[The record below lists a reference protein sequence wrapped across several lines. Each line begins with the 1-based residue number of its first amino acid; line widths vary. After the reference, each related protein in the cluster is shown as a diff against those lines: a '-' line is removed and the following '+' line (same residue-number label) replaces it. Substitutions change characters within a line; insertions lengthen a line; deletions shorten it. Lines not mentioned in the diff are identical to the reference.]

1 MSAEMMVPVQRKG
14 SHRLSE
20 AFEKA
25 VRELLGARWSQSES
39 VREHHGRDESSYPPM
54 LPDGVAFVESSEE
67 VSTLLKLCQA
77 HRVPVIPFGNGSS
90 VEGHVLAIEGGIS
103 LDMSRMARV
112 LDIHAEDF
120 TVSVQPGL
128 SRKQLNEEL
137 RSTGLFFPIDPGA
150 DASIGGMCAT
160 AASGTNAVRYGTM
173 RENVLALTVVLID
186 GRIIRTGTRARK
198 SSAGYDLTHLFI
210 GSEGTLGVITEI
222 TLRLHPQPEQILAA
236 SCSFPRIA
244 DAVGTVVQIIQYG
257 MAISRVEFID
267 ALAVQAI
274 NAYSKLDMPE
284 QPTLFFEFAGSPAA
298 VQEQVAI
305 VAGLVAEAGGSDFA
319 WAEQQEDRNRL
330 WHARHQ
336 AYFAALQL
344 KPGCRAMAT
353 DVCVPISRLA
363 ECVEATVADLATSA
377 IPAPIVGHVGD
388 GNFHLIMLIDP
399 EQPEEWE
406 EAERINHR
414 LVARAIAMEGSCT
427 GEHGI
432 GLHKMG
438 FLRDQA
444 GDDAVDVMRSL
455 KQALDP
461 LNLMNPGKIFAAQA
475 IRD

>member
-1 MSAEMMVPVQRKG
+1 MSAETRVPVQRTAR
-14 SHRLSE
+14 SRLTA
-20 AFEKA
+20 AFEA
-25 VRELLGARWSQSES
+25 EISQLLGTRWSQSEA
-39 VREHHGRDESSYPPM
+39 VRDHHGRDESSYPPM
-54 LPDGVAFVESSEE
+54 PPDGVAFVQSTEE
-67 VSTLLKLCQA
+67 VAAVLKLCQA
-77 HRVPVIPFGNGSS
+77 HRVPVIPYGNGSS
-90 VEGHVLAIEGGIS
+90 VEGHVLAVEGGIS
-103 LDMSRMARV
+103 LDISGMSG
-112 LDIHAEDF
+112 LLELHPEDF

-128 SRKQLNEEL
+128 SRRQLNEEL
-137 RSTGLFFPIDPGA
+137 RHTGLFFPIDPGA

-160 AASGTNAVRYGTM
+160 SASGTNAVRYGTM

-186 GRIIRTGTRARK
+186 GRVIRTGTRARK

-210 GSEGTLGVITEI
+210 GSEGTLGVITEV

-236 SCSFPRIA
+236 TCSFPRIGA
-244 DAVGTVVQIIQYG
+244 AVSTVVQIIQYG

-267 ALAVQAI
+267 ALAVRAI
-274 NAYSKLDMPE
+274 NRHAHLQMPE

-305 VAGLVAEAGGSDFA
+305 VSGLVAEAGGSGFA

-363 ECVEATVADLATSA
+363 ECVEATVADLADAS

-388 GNFHLIMLIDP
+388 GNFHLIMLVDP
-399 EQPEEWE
+399 DRPEEWA
-406 EAERINHR
+406 EAEQINRR
-414 LVARAIAMEGSCT
+414 LVARAIAMDGSCS

-432 GLHKMG
+432 GLHKQD
-438 FLRDQA
+438 FLRDQV
-444 GDDAVDVMRSL
+444 GDDAVEVMRSL
-455 KQALDP
+455 KRTLDP
-461 LNLMNPGKIFAAQA
+461 LNLMNPGKIFAAAVPQ
-475 IRD
+475 